1 MSLPFSKLVLASSNA
16 GKIAELSDL
25 LAPLGVVVQPQ
36 TDFAVPDADETGLS
50 FIENA
55 ILKARHAARLT
66 GLPAIADDSGLAVHA
81 LGGAPGIYSARFAAM
96 HQHKAELSK
105 DQANIDLLLTQM
117 AGQRDRRASFYCV
130 LALVRHADDPVP
142 LIAQGC
148 WQGEIA
154 TQIQGDGGFGY
165 DPVFYLA
172 TQHCTAAQ
180 LSKADKALLSHRG
193 QALRL
198 LVSQLNLL

>member
-1 MSLPFSKLVLASSNA
+1 MSLPFSTLVLASSNA

-66 GLPAIADDSGLAVHA
+66 GLPAVADDSGLAVNA

-96 HQHKAELSK
+96 HHHKPELAK
-105 DQANIDLLLTQM
+105 DEANIDLLLAQM
-117 AGQRDRRASFYCV
+117 ANQADRRAAFYCV
-130 LALVRHADDPVP
+130 LAFVRHADDPVP

-154 TQIQGDGGFGY
+154 GQTCGDGGFGY
-165 DPVFYLA
+165 DPVFYLPA
-172 TQHCTAAQ
+172 LQCTAAQ
-180 LSKADKALLSHRG
+180 LSKTDKATLSHRG
-193 QALRL
+193 QALRQ
-198 LVSQLNLL
+198 LVSQLDLL